1 MNDELAKF
9 QPLPLAGTSAL
20 EQRSFGRPVSQLLLT
35 VFWGPAGRIHG
46 CECAVYPGGQAM
58 SMRAGD
64 GACGRGASCER
75 VSAAAA
81 IARMCA
87 MGCAGFLVAAR
98 SPQCGGAAARPWA
111 CRVRAGLASAERRR
125 APQTDQRM
133 TNESVT
139 RRYE

>member
-1 MNDELAKF
+1 MH
-9 QPLPLAGTSAL
+9 AGT
-20 EQRSFGRPVSQLLLT
+20 
-35 VFWGPAGRIHG
+35 
-46 CECAVYPGGQAM
+46 
-58 SMRAGD
+58 GD
-64 GACGRGASCER
+64 GACGCGASCEH
-75 VSAAAA
+75 VSAAAV

-87 MGCAGFLVAAR
+87 MGYAGFLVAAR
-98 SPQCGGAAARPWA
+98 LPQRGGAAARPWA